1 MGVAGHG
8 LWSPDEPREAAMSLS
23 MAKSG
28 DWVIPRLA
36 GTPFVEKPPL
46 YYITA
51 VWSIKAFGPLV
62 DLTTAIRMT
71 TALYGIGTLLMT
83 FLLGYRIGGLRAGF
97 LSAVFLG
104 TMEGFVE
111 NFHWIRVDAALSFFV
126 VATVV
131 CLREMYHED
140 RYEMGALA
148 GAFMAGSF
156 LSKGFVGPVLCG
168 IPWAVLFIHRLVEHR
183 TSPVPFGRFV
193 LHHLVLGCVFVLL
206 SGLWVL
212 IFYMRGDEALW
223 HEWFWVNH
231 VGRLTGEAVEKGHII
246 RGKPLYYVFQLLGYA
261 VPWSP
266 LVFFWFGEAAVRA
279 VRERCVSRERLFL
292 FGWGVLSLVVLTVSA
307 TKRGIY
313 LTPVLP
319 VFAVTAA
326 LAMGEESPRWFRPW
340 GIFWIALAMG
350 LVLIVA
356 FCPFFTGILPGKIPP
371 KILESLSRF
380 GGYNILSLFGF
391 AICPYLIHK
400 FRLKLTDAR
409 ALVLVT
415 AVLYISLSAI
425 PPGPSMRKKTWDR
438 ISGNSSR
445 KSPKTAGKR
454 SRRRS

>member
-1 MGVAGHG
+1 
-8 LWSPDEPREAAMSLS
+8 
-23 MAKSG
+23 
-28 DWVIPRLA
+28 
-36 GTPFVEKPPL
+36 
-46 YYITA
+46 
-51 VWSIKAFGPLV
+51 
-62 DLTTAIRMT
+62 
-71 TALYGIGTLLMT
+71 
-83 FLLGYRIGGLRAGF
+83 
-97 LSAVFLG
+97 
-104 TMEGFVE
+104 
-111 NFHWIRVDAALSFFV
+111 
-126 VATVV
+126 
-131 CLREMYHED
+131 
-140 RYEMGALA
+140 
-148 GAFMAGSF
+148 
-156 LSKGFVGPVLCG
+156 VLCG
-168 IPWAVLFIHRLVEHR
+168 IPWAVLFIHRLAEHR
-183 TSPVPFGRFV
+183 TSPVPFGRFL
-193 LHHLVLGCVFVLL
+193 LHHLILGCVFVLL

-279 VRERCVSRERLFL
+279 VRERRVSRERLFL
-292 FGWGVLSLVVLTVSA
+292 FGWGGLSLVVLSVSA

-340 GIFWIALAMG
+340 GIFWVVLAMG

-380 GGYNILSLFGF
+380 GGYNVLSLFGF

-415 AVLYISLSAI
+415 AVLYISLFGYPARAI
-425 PPGPSMRKKTWDR
+425 DAEKNMGPDIREFVSKIPEDRWKKIAATELTESMTGCLYFYGGMDVHLVWDKQRLDDIVAGRDPEYDSLIIKRKTRRLDDDQNLVPVPYTVLAKRITDTDTALFWIQGAPPQ
-438 ISGNSSR
+438 
-445 KSPKTAGKR
+445 
-454 SRRRS
+454 